1 MLLPDGLELKGE
13 AEPEADSISFVY
25 GPKTSDLPDSA
36 SILQVLLGPVS
47 ESEDENH
54 QHAFVAS
61 VIIQKPSFRGLHDR
75 FSQDVVHG
83 EPQCVQS
90 FDRNFIMNSLDLLS
104 GALAGSPQ
112 AQAGDALLETMVE
125 DSNLIFEKSSS

>member
-1 MLLPDGLELKGE
+1 M
-13 AEPEADSISFVY
+13 F
-25 GPKTSDLPDSA
+25 
-36 SILQVLLGPVS
+36 S

-54 QHAFVAS
+54 QHPFVAS

-83 EPQCVQS
+83 EPQSVQS

-104 GALAGSPQ
+104 SALAGAPQ
-112 AQAGDALLETMVE
+112 AQAGDALLETMVLAAVAE
-125 DSNLIFEKSSS
+125 R